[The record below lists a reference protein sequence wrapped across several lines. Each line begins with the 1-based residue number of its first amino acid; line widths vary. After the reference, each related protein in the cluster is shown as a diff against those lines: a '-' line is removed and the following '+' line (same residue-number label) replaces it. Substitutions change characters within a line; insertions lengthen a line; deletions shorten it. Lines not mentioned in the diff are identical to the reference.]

1 MYNWL
6 FFKVYGYYKS
16 KDNDDPLFNSIG
28 PVFFAQVVHVS
39 LIVLVFSKIFHF
51 EIPVLSTNSSI
62 NKILLLPL
70 MGLWLVFIYFYY
82 KSKSKSY
89 DFDKSHPPISI
100 YKLILIVFIIILIP
114 LYFVIRLSGGQ
125 IWRFD

>member
-1 MYNWL
+1 MYNWF
-6 FFKVYGYYKS
+6 FFKIYDYYKS

-39 LIVLVFSKIFHF
+39 LLVLVFSKIFHF

-70 MGLWLVFIYFYY
+70 MGLWLVFISKFY
-82 KSKSKSY
+82 KNKVKNRKLNN
-89 DFDKSHPPISI
+89 DVKPINL
-100 YKLILIVFIIILIP
+100 YQLLLIVFVVIFIP
-114 LYFVIRLSGGQ
+114 LYIGIKLSGGQ
-125 IWRFD
+125 IWR

>member
-70 MGLWLVFIYFYY
+70 MGLWLVFISKFY
-82 KSKSKSY
+82 KNKVKNRKLNN
-89 DFDKSHPPISI
+89 DVKPINL
-100 YKLILIVFIIILIP
+100 YQLLLIVFVVIFIP
-114 LYFVIRLSGGQ
+114 LYIGIKLSGGQ
-125 IWRFD
+125 IWR